1 MSEKEKFM
9 KSLNLG
15 IKKINLAIDGDE
27 NRIFTFCPSDSA
39 VRGKFLEFCK
49 SVEGIAKRL
58 ENIDTEGLKETADD
72 GKIISEKDK
81 YEAEIEQ
88 KIEHELRESF
98 DSIFGCGSAY
108 LVFGNIGLLTET
120 ADGQP
125 AIVTAINAI
134 LPYFAEESRLRT
146 EKYTKGLN

>member
-1 MSEKEKFM
+1 M
-9 KSLNLG
+9 L
-15 IKKINLAIDGDE
+15 
-27 NRIFTFCPSDSA
+27 
-39 VRGKFLEFCK
+39 FLC
-49 SVEGIAKRL
+49 
-58 ENIDTEGLKETADD
+58 
-72 GKIISEKDK
+72 SEKDK

-88 KIEHELRESF
+88 KIERELRESF
-98 DSIFGCGSAY
+98 DNIFGCGSAY

>member
-1 MSEKEKFM
+1 M

-15 IKKINLAIDGDE
+15 IKKISLAIDGDE
-27 NRIFTFCPSDSA
+27 HRIFTFCPSDSA
-39 VRGKFLEFCK
+39 VRGKFLELCRL
-49 SVEGIAKRL
+49 VEGIAKRL
-58 ENIDTEGLKETADD
+58 ENFDTEGLKETAED
-72 GKIISEKDK
+72 GEIISEKDK

-88 KIEHELRESF
+88 KIERELRESF